1 MLYLIHLNSC
11 VYYFYSTMEGLDT
24 SNYVFNGIG
33 NAYIRCFFVG
43 LKTSV
48 SIGINPKP
56 GRDMPG
62 QMVFMGTLWLMGVFV
77 FAVLIGKRL

>member
-1 MLYLIHLNSC
+1 M
-11 VYYFYSTMEGLDT
+11 
-24 SNYVFNGIG
+24 
-33 NAYIRCFFVG
+33 G

-56 GRDMPG
+56 GKENAL

-77 FAVLIGKRL
+77 FAVLIGQYTSIVALMTICFRGIYANACIN